1 MDLRYTE
8 LNDDDLRVLSACNK
22 SGKIQLTTLALS
34 QSPEELNLA
43 MVFENVWKHRTSLAL
58 HRITQFGSNG
68 FVTAMKESRMPSLTS
83 LDISM
88 KEGHR
93 ANVEFI
99 DSDAAQNLLSLRL
112 NKVLQSTEDLQNLNE
127 MMSRRKLRE
136 HLRKLDLNRS
146 SGTADGIM
154 TSAFL
159 ADPFLSLTS
168 LNLSDCGLH
177 SKDLFSLDK
186 SKLSG
191 LKHLDISRNKLI
203 AGKLHLMFHAS
214 ATWNQLISLK
224 ADQPHIS
231 ESISAFED
239 FELFSSKVAS
249 GSLLSL
255 QSLRVSVRKV
265 DRPTLNLTSGWREL
279 RSLDLVSSGTD
290 DATGFFKPI
299 ANAVQEV
306 KFPSLETVSSVTL
319 SQAVQINL
327 SIVQRLR
334 QRNISVYFVN
344 AEREKQMKDITEVPF
359 L

>member
-1 MDLRYTE
+1 MVVNWREKKECGHDAKEGADKDSVYSSVPL
-8 LNDDDLRVLSACNK
+8 K
-22 SGKIQLTTLALS
+22 SVG
-34 QSPEELNLA
+34 LNL
-43 MVFENVWKHRTSLAL
+43 L
-58 HRITQFGSNG
+58 I
-68 FVTAMKESRMPSLTS
+68 TS

-88 KEGHR
+88 KDGQK

-99 DSDAAQNLLSLRL
+99 DTDAAENLLYLRL
-112 NKVLQSTEDLQNLNE
+112 NEVLQSSADFLKLTQ
-127 MMSRRKLRE
+127 MMSRRKLSE
-136 HLRKLDLNRS
+136 HLHKLDFSRS
-146 SGTADGIM
+146 SGIAGGIM

-159 ADPFLSLTS
+159 ADPFLSLSS
-168 LNLSDCGLH
+168 LNLSDCGLN
-177 SKDLFSLDK
+177 SKDLFNLAK

-203 AGKLHLMFHAS
+203 AEKLHLMFHAS

-224 ADQPHIS
+224 VDQPNIS

-265 DRPTLNLTSGWREL
+265 DRPTFNLTSGWREL
-279 RSLDLVSSGTD
+279 RSLDLVSSETD
-290 DATGFFKPI
+290 DANGFFKPI
-299 ANAVQEV
+299 ANAAEEE
-306 KFPSLETVSSVTL
+306 KFPSLETVSFVTL

-344 AEREKQMKDITEVPF
+344 AERENQMKDITEDPF
-359 L
+359 S